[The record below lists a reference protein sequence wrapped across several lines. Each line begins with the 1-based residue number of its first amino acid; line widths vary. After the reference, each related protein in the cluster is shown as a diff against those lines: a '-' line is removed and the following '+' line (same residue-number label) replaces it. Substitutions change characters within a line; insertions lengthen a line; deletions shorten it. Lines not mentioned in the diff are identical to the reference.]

1 MPYFTPRTI
10 LWTTIP
16 TRGSKMSQG
25 NVATTSV
32 EVSDFGPI
40 VRAAVELRPLTVFVG
55 PSNTGKSYLAM
66 LAYALHRFVSRSPSG
81 IGFPFFDPY
90 RRSPT
95 IDPTSTITDEDVDAL
110 EAWMSDVLASD
121 RRDGFVSLPDNIASL
136 IRPIL
141 ARPRPLGKLLDAE
154 IASCFGFADTK
165 AVIRHGGA
173 SSTEVSI
180 GTRLPSTNAG
190 SQLVKYRYSTGFAD
204 DPDLSGVIPETVPLK
219 LLRRQMEY
227 FSRHMQHRLRHR
239 ENHDETALAVARI
252 ANAAFL
258 YTTGVF
264 RSKAY
269 YLPADRTGIMHA
281 HSIVVRSLIGQ
292 ATHAGLRQQVE
303 LPMFSGVMADFLAQ
317 LIDLPRRNPRR
328 LIGRLGQSLET
339 DLLGG
344 SVHIK
349 KSESNYPHFS
359 YKPRGWK
366 SQLSL
371 MNASSMVS
379 ELVPIALYLR
389 YVVQRGE
396 VLIIEEPESHLHP
409 AMQVE
414 LAHFLAKVVNAGV
427 RLIITTH
434 SEIFLEALGNLVG
447 LDNIPSEERHDIE
460 GSDSVLSSK
469 DVGVWLFSPDEQAGG
484 SVVEEIEQDDESGAF
499 PARYDEV
506 NEKLYNDWATIYGRR
521 QQLKRT

>member
-1 MPYFTPRTI
+1 
-10 LWTTIP
+10 
-16 TRGSKMSQG
+16 MSQDHPPVTG
-25 NVATTSV
+25 IK
-32 EVSDFGPI
+32 VSDFGPI
-40 VRAAVELRPLTVFVG
+40 VHADVDLRPLTVFVG

-66 LAYALHRFVSRSPSG
+66 LVYALHRFASGSRS
-81 IGFPFFDPY
+81 GFGSSFLDPF
-90 RRSPT
+90 RRSST
-95 IDPTSTITDEDVDAL
+95 IDPTITITDEDVDAL
-110 EAWMSDVLASD
+110 EAWMWNVPASD
-121 RRDGFVSLPDNIASL
+121 RRDGFVSLPDSIASL

-154 IASCFGFADTK
+154 VAACFGFADTK
-165 AVIRHGGA
+165 AVMRHGGTNR
-173 SSTEVSI
+173 TEVSI
-180 GTRLPSTNAG
+180 RTRLPSTNPG
-190 SQLVKYRYSTGFAD
+190 SQLVEYRYSTGVAD
-204 DPDLSGVIPETVPLK
+204 DPELTGVIPKAVPLK
-219 LLRRQMEY
+219 LLRREMPLLSTQMQ
-227 FSRHMQHRLRHR
+227 FLLSNRKS
-239 ENHDETALAVARI
+239 HDESALAVARI
-252 ANAAFL
+252 ANAAFP
-258 YTTGVF
+258 YTAGVF

-303 LPMFSGVMADFLAQ
+303 LPMFSGVMADFLTQ
-317 LIDLPRRNPRR
+317 LINLPRRNPRR
-328 LIGRLGQSLET
+328 LLRQLGQRLEA

-359 YKPRGWK
+359 YKPRGRK

-409 AMQVE
+409 AMQVK
-414 LAHFLAKVVNAGV
+414 LAHFLAEVVKEGV

-434 SEIFLEALGNLVG
+434 SETFLEALGNLVG
-447 LDNIPSEERHDIE
+447 LASLPSEERQGIT
-460 GSDSVLSSK
+460 GSDSVVSPDEL
-469 DVGVWLFSPDEQAGG
+469 GVWLFSPDDQAGG
-484 SVVEEIEQDDESGAF
+484 SVVEEIELDDESGAF
-499 PARYDEV
+499 PARYDKV
-506 NEKLYNDWATIYGRR
+506 NERLYNDWATIYGRR
-521 QQLKRT
+521 QQVEERDSRS

>member
-1 MPYFTPRTI
+1 
-10 LWTTIP
+10 
-16 TRGSKMSQG
+16 MSQG
-25 NVATTSV
+25 NVATSTSIK
-32 EVSDFGPI
+32 VSDFGPI

-66 LAYALHRFVSRSPSG
+66 LVYALHRFANGSRSG
-81 IGFPFFDPY
+81 LGLPFFDAFGQ
-90 RRSPT
+90 SPT
-95 IDPTSTITDEDVDAL
+95 IDHTSTITDEDVDTL
-110 EAWMSDVLASD
+110 EAWMSGVLASNPG
-121 RRDGFVSLPDNIASL
+121 DGFASVPDSIASL
-136 IRPIL
+136 VRPIL

-154 IASCFGFADTK
+154 IASCFGLADTK
-165 AVIRHGGA
+165 AVIRHGGTNRA
-173 SSTEVSI
+173 EVSI
-180 GTRLPSTNAG
+180 RTRFPSTNLG
-190 SQLVKYRYSTGFAD
+190 SQLVEYRYSTGAAD
-204 DPDLSGVIPETVPLK
+204 DSELTGVIPKTMPLK
-219 LLRRQMEY
+219 LLRRQMLQ
-227 FSRHMQHRLRHR
+227 FSAHMQYLLRRR
-239 ENHDETALAVARI
+239 ENHDESAIALARI
-252 ANAAFL
+252 ADAAFP
-258 YTTGVF
+258 YTAGVF

-303 LPMFSGVMADFLAQ
+303 LPMFSGVMADFLTQ
-317 LIDLPRRNPRR
+317 LISLPRRNPRR
-328 LIGRLGQSLET
+328 LLGQLGQRLET

-366 SQLSL
+366 NQLSL

-409 AMQVE
+409 AMQVK
-414 LAHFLAKVVNAGV
+414 LAHFLAKVVKAGV

-434 SEIFLEALGNLVG
+434 SETFLEALGNLVG
-447 LDNIPSEERHDIE
+447 LASLPSEERQGIA
-460 GSDSVLSSK
+460 GSDSALSPGEL
-469 DVGVWLFSPDEQAGG
+469 GVWLFSPNDQAGG
-484 SVVEEIEQDDESGAF
+484 SVVQEIMPDNETGAF
-499 PARYDEV
+499 PAHYDQV
-506 NEKLYNDWATIYGRR
+506 NQELYNDWAKIYGRR
-521 QQLKRT
+521 QQLKET